1 MTKPIVVIGSYNTD
15 MVVQAP
21 RIPTPGETILGG
33 TFSMVAGGKGANQAV
48 AAARCG
54 GAVSFIARLGDDMF
68 GHQAIAGL
76 KADSIDTSHVACLP
90 DVASGTALIT
100 VSEDGENAITVASG
114 ANALLMPDAI
124 ETADSMIAEAA
135 IVLTQL
141 ETPLETISALV
152 DRCAAHGVPLVL
164 NPAPALPLNEA
175 IFSRVAVLTPNESEA
190 ELLSGVPVTDLESA
204 KRAGEVILAKGVKTL
219 IITMGGDGALLFED
233 GSPTMVPSFTVDPVD
248 TTGAG
253 DTFNGALCVAI
264 SEGKSWAEAVTFANA
279 AAALSVTVLGAQPS
293 APRRADVDALVQTHT
308 A

>member
-279 AAALSVTVLGAQPS
+279 AAAHSVTVLGAQPS
-293 APRRADVDALVQTHT
+293 APRRADVDAMVQTHT

>member
-100 VSEDGENAITVASG
+100 VSEYGENAITVASG